1 MGKGGPKKAKQK
13 TAAPVAAASSSA
25 AGGAFRSRAVGAV
38 LLAAF
43 AIGLQALLSS
53 NAPSAEVPP
62 HAPRGPPPACPADWP
77 ACPRTAGVDWA
88 AADAAE
94 AESDLSPAALSEG
107 LRGCN
112 ATALL
117 SPQRV
122 PGMHAICILPPPA
135 GEERA
140 AATLVVYDSMRRAE
154 GGREGGRVVS
164 LLLPARLSDASHVAA
179 AVLRRLGVRPRPRT
193 PSGQYQPAAL
203 FTDRG
208 VRVVSA
214 GGRLRLGESIG
225 SLASVHSCSFRRA
238 GRVGGGAALPRERL
252 RRGDG
257 ALRRRRG
264 ARAAARGRAVAVA
277 ACRGDTPPDTSQ
289 TLPSTPSS
297 PWLDAAQRRA
307 RDVLDAS

>member
-1 MGKGGPKKAKQK
+1 MGKSGPKKAKQK

-62 HAPRGPPPACPADWP
+62 PTPRGPPPACPTDWP

-140 AATLVVYDSMRRAE
+140 AATLVVYDSMRRAK

-214 GGRLRLGESIG
+214 GGRLWLGESIC
-225 SLASVHSCSFRRA
+225 SVHSCSLGVRVVSVEGLLSLASGSGA
-238 GRVGGGAALPRERL
+238 GTGHYGGGAARALLLEGGQWLWPPVEATLRRTLPRHFP
-252 RRGDG
+252 
-257 ALRRRRG
+257 APP
-264 ARAAARGRAVAVA
+264 AAPG
-277 ACRGDTPPDTSQ
+277 
-289 TLPSTPSS
+289 
-297 PWLDAAQRRA
+297 
-307 RDVLDAS
+307 

>member
-154 GGREGGRVVS
+154 GGRVVS

-208 VRVVSA
+208 VRVVSVE
-214 GGRLRLGESIG
+214 GLL
-225 SLASVHSCSFRRA
+225 SLASGSGA
-238 GRVGGGAALPRERL
+238 GTGHYGGGAARALLLEGGQWLWPPVEATLRRTLPRHFP
-252 RRGDG
+252 
-257 ALRRRRG
+257 APP
-264 ARAAARGRAVAVA
+264 AAPG
-277 ACRGDTPPDTSQ
+277 
-289 TLPSTPSS
+289 
-297 PWLDAAQRRA
+297 
-307 RDVLDAS
+307 

>member
-53 NAPSAEVPP
+53 NAPSAEVPVSN
-62 HAPRGPPPACPADWP
+62 APRGPPPACPADWP

-214 GGRLRLGESIG
+214 GGRLWLGGEHRFIPARLGVRVVSVEG
-225 SLASVHSCSFRRA
+225 LLSLASGSGA
-238 GRVGGGAALPRERL
+238 GTGHYGGGAARALLLEGGQWLWPPVEATLRRTLPRHFP
-252 RRGDG
+252 
-257 ALRRRRG
+257 APP
-264 ARAAARGRAVAVA
+264 AAPG
-277 ACRGDTPPDTSQ
+277 
-289 TLPSTPSS
+289 
-297 PWLDAAQRRA
+297 
-307 RDVLDAS
+307 

>member
-62 HAPRGPPPACPADWP
+62 PGAALAPVAAPRGPPPACPADWP

-107 LRGCN
+107 LHGCN

-179 AVLRRLGVRPRPRT
+179 AVLRRLGGG
-193 PSGQYQPAAL
+193 SGW
-203 FTDRG
+203 
-208 VRVVSA
+208 
-214 GGRLRLGESIG
+214 ESIG
-225 SLASVHSCSFRRA
+225 SFLLV
-238 GRVGGGAALPRERL
+238 
-252 RRGDG
+252 
-257 ALRRRRG
+257 
-264 ARAAARGRAVAVA
+264 
-277 ACRGDTPPDTSQ
+277 
-289 TLPSTPSS
+289 
-297 PWLDAAQRRA
+297 
-307 RDVLDAS
+307 